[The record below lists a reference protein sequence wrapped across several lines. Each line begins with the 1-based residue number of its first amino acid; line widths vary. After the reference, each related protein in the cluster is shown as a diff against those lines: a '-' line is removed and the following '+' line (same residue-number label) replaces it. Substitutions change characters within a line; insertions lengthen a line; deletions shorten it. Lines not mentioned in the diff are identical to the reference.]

1 MRVVQNTYENKLSDE
16 ALMEV
21 LQAKKGKT
29 EGKKAFTELYHRYGD
44 ALLNYFF
51 RMLWKDREKAED
63 FLHDLFSKVF
73 DKCHQYDSS
82 RKFKTWLYSIANNM
96 CKNEY
101 KKQSVRSNTSTGIE
115 SYTEIVGKEEDH
127 VDKKT
132 HLQLFKEEFESAI
145 KALDEKHSTVFT
157 LRHLQGLSIK
167 EIADAVAISEGTVKS
182 RLFHATKKLA
192 LQLSHFNTE
201 VK

>member
-1 MRVVQNTYENKLSDE
+1 MRVVKNTYENGVSDE
-16 ALMEV
+16 VLMEK
-21 LQAKKGKT
+21 LQKNKGRREAT
-29 EGKKAFTELYHRYGD
+29 EAFTILYDRYGEP
-44 ALLNYFF
+44 LLNYFF

-63 FLHDLFSKVF
+63 FVHDLFSKVYE
-73 DKCHQYDSS
+73 KCHQYDSS

-101 KKQSVRSNTSTGIE
+101 KKQSVRSNTSTGVE
-115 SYTEIVGKEEDH
+115 PYAEIVGKEEDD
-127 VDKKT
+127 VNKKT
-132 HLQLFKEEFESAI
+132 HLSIFKEEFKTAI
-145 KALDEKHSTVFT
+145 AELDEKHSTVFT

-167 EIADAVAISEGTVKS
+167 EIAEAISISEGTVKS